1 MHFTVLDYTLQ
12 AAGFV
17 GHGVLFWILLARRLA
32 RQFPQ
37 FVAFVIFQLAR
48 TLILIPIMLTHS
60 YWPYLYAYEI
70 LNIADVGFSFAVIYG
85 IGSSVFRPL
94 GVWAPDVR
102 GKVALFIAAGVI
114 VAAAL
119 TLQTHPPDD
128 LRVDR
133 IVDRGEFFVSV
144 LMLELFAM
152 IWILSSSAGLAWRHH
167 VRRIADAFAVYSAVF
182 VAIQWLHSSDGSE
195 SPAYIWITRFRILI
209 YFLVLLYWIVTLFFP
224 EPARCAIPAAQRAA
238 IFSLRGQLAQR
249 LRRIGTRKT

>member
-17 GHGVLFWILLARRLA
+17 GHGVLLWVLFARRLV
-32 RQFPQ
+32 RRFPQ
-37 FVAFVIFQLAR
+37 FAAFVFFQLAR
-48 TLILIPIMLTHS
+48 TLILVPIMLTHS
-60 YWPYLYAYEI
+60 YWPYFYVYEV

-85 IGSSVFRPL
+85 IGGSVFRPL

-102 GKVALFIAAGVI
+102 RKVVLFISTGLV
-114 VAAAL
+114 VAAVL

-128 LRVDR
+128 LLIDK

-144 LMLELFAM
+144 LMIELFAM

-167 VRRIADAFAVYSAVF
+167 VRCIADAFAVYAAVF
-182 VAIQWLHSSDGSE
+182 VAIQWLHSADGSE
-195 SPAYIWITRFRILI
+195 SPVYIWITRFRILI
-209 YFLVLLYWIVTLFFP
+209 YFLMLLYWIVTLAIP
-224 EPARCAIPAAQRAA
+224 EPVRRAIPPGQRSA

-249 LRRIGTRKT
+249 LAQIRTRKT